1 MILNVGNSTSLRE
14 WHFTARCSIFRIPAV
29 TTAFRQLV
37 LIPVPAGC
45 TIILETG
52 GLGKQSSRILSVEE
66 SQLTAH
72 QETEIRAHRLQK
84 SELLQDNSGP
94 F

>member
-1 MILNVGNSTSLRE
+1 MILNVDNSTSLRE

-37 LIPVPAGC
+37 LIPEPVGC

-52 GLGKQSSRILSVEE
+52 GLGKVIKDSVSGREPTYSSPRDRNQSSSAPKV
-66 SQLTAH
+66 
-72 QETEIRAHRLQK
+72 
-84 SELLQDNSGP
+84 
-94 F
+94 